1 MHTTSGIDSLM
12 DVIKTLRGEG
22 GCPWDKK
29 QTPRSMT
36 VYLIEEIYELVEAI
50 ESGKTQDVC
59 EELGDVLFH
68 VLFLSRMYQ
77 EMGEFDIHD
86 VTEVN
91 IEKMIRRHPHV
102 FGGKRVNTAEEVKQR
117 WHQIKMKEKNH
128 RCKTSIL
135 DSVPPGLPAL
145 VRAYRISERAART
158 GFDWNDI
165 VGVMQKVEEEWFELK
180 SELRIEENQSG
191 RDSDKIAMEFGDVLF
206 AMVNVARFLHIHPE
220 TALRSSIKKFEK
232 RFQYMEKVFSE
243 AGRSLESASQNEME
257 TVWEAAKQ
265 KAK

>member
-1 MHTTSGIDSLM
+1 M
-12 DVIKTLRGEG
+12 DVRGI
-22 GCPWDKK
+22 KK

-102 FGGKRVNTAEEVKQR
+102 FGGKEST
-117 WHQIKMKEKNH
+117 
-128 RCKTSIL
+128 
-135 DSVPPGLPAL
+135 P
-145 VRAYRISERAART
+145 
-158 GFDWNDI
+158 
-165 VGVMQKVEEEWFELK
+165 LK
-180 SELRIEENQSG
+180 
-191 RDSDKIAMEFGDVLF
+191 K
-206 AMVNVARFLHIHPE
+206 
-220 TALRSSIKKFEK
+220 
-232 RFQYMEKVFSE
+232 
-243 AGRSLESASQNEME
+243 
-257 TVWEAAKQ
+257 
-265 KAK
+265 